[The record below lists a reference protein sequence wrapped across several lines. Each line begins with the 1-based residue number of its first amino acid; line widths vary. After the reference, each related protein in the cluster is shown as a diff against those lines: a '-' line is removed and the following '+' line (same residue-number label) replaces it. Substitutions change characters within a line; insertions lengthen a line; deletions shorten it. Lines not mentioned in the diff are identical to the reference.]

1 MSRYTT
7 IFLIV
12 IVAILLSLIFYQ
24 IPLDFSHKQESDIKK
39 IYFADNMTSAHFK
52 LIKNFNHKHQGE
64 IEVVPINLPFE
75 KFTTNERKE
84 LIARSLRNKNSK
96 IDIFTVDCISVSR
109 FAKWAEPLEPYLT
122 EKDRRGILP
131 EALKAEEQA
140 NQWVSIPLHVD
151 IGVLFYRKDY
161 VNRIDPSGELENK
174 IKNSISWQELI
185 NLHKDVEPEKPFYLF
200 QGYNYEGLICNLAE
214 MTGSIERDVV
224 SQLFENLN
232 SKPIKQSSQFLH
244 DLIYKYKISPS
255 AVTGYDEAA
264 VYAHAIDENIPF
276 FRGWPGFL
284 REIDNVSGGKAVKKN
299 IGLAPLPHFNEKA
312 AMFGGW
318 NLMMSKSSEHKRE
331 ASLFL
336 KYILTDEA
344 QRILFREAGYLPIKA
359 TLYSDEK
366 LLADYPYLKDLRQ
379 MMTNWIYRPYIPN
392 YTVKSDILS
401 NSINSMLKQQVSID
415 EGVQRASDKIQDVS
429 RSKYG
434 ANYK

>member
-1 MSRYTT
+1 
-7 IFLIV
+7 
-12 IVAILLSLIFYQ
+12 
-24 IPLDFSHKQESDIKK
+24 
-39 IYFADNMTSAHFK
+39 MTSAHFR
-52 LIKNFNHKHQGE
+52 LIKNFNHKHRNK

-109 FAKWAEPLEPYLT
+109 FAKWAEPLDPYLAD
-122 EKDRRGILP
+122 KDRRGILP

-151 IGVLFYRKDY
+151 IGVLFYRKDF
-161 VNRIDPSGELENK
+161 VNRIDPTGNLESR

-185 NLHKDVEPEKPFYLF
+185 DLHKAVDSDQPFYLF
-200 QGYNYEGLICNLAE
+200 QGYNYEGLICNLSE
-214 MTGSIERDVV
+214 MAGSIDRDVV
-224 SQLFENLN
+224 SELFKNLN
-232 SKPIKQSSQFLH
+232 RPPIQQSSQFLY
-244 DLIYKYKISPS
+244 DLIYKYQMSPT

-264 VYAHAIDENIPF
+264 VYAHAIEENVPF

-284 REIDNVSGGKAVKKN
+284 REIDNVSGGPAIKKN
-299 IGLAPLPHFNEKA
+299 IGLAPLPHFNNKA

-318 NLMMSKSSEHKRE
+318 NLMMSKSSDHKRE

-359 TLYSDEK
+359 NLYSDEK
-366 LLADYPYLKDLRQ
+366 LLEDYPYLKDLRE
-379 MMTNWIYRPYIPN
+379 MMSNWVYRPYIPN

-401 NSINSMLKQQVSID
+401 NSINSMLKQQVSIE
-415 EGVQRASDKIQDVS
+415 EGLQRVSHKIQELS
-429 RSKYG
+429 GKKYG
-434 ANYK
+434 ARYR